1 MLLVLGSL
9 AGVVG
14 AENHGNYKLGDAVR
28 EDVFAPS
35 QLIVVNPE
43 RTAELKNREASKI
56 PAVYRYVAGVAD
68 EAETTFRKG
77 YLNTRT
83 AFLREFGNA
92 FPSGSPRD
100 AVTTEAFVVFVAS
113 FQRTNQGFPVNHVMA
128 TTWAMGQGDRV
139 VQASC
144 AAALRE
150 ALDGKFVVPEAFESP
165 AGVRIVRAPATQAL
179 TLQTVTNSTEVVSA
193 ASLVTL
199 KQAEQLLLSRL
210 GVDDTSVQRYVVSLL
225 RPNCLPETAI
235 TTQLRAAHVERLW
248 AADRYEPGQLIASS
262 GQIVDNTILA
272 ALNQMRERSAIGHL
286 QEQRREDLQKAQ
298 KQSRYTGWIIGT
310 LICILVILS
319 VIVWR
324 VMRSRYST
332 AIIPASPQFSGFGH
346 GAVNVTVNS
355 PETGGVVTQVGEV
368 LKDRVV
374 RALVEQRAGMLEA
387 QQTATMEVA
396 ELEARLDRVHAPI
409 KDRLRAYEERIA
421 ELEQELKQKGD
432 ENREMIRAKIRA
444 TKQQIEAMRERLDFS

>member
-1 MLLVLGSL
+1 MLLLGFL
-9 AGVVG
+9 ASVVS
-14 AENHGNYKLGDAVR
+14 ADSGNYKLGDAVR
-28 EDVFAPS
+28 EDIFAPS

-77 YLNTRT
+77 YLSTRT

-179 TLQTVTNSTEVVSA
+179 TLEAVTNSTEIVSA

-235 TTQLRAAHVERLW
+235 TTQLRATHVDRLW

-262 GQIVDNTILA
+262 GQIVDSTILA
-272 ALNQMRERSAIGHL
+272 ALNQVRERSAIGHL

-310 LICILVILS
+310 LISILVILS

-324 VMRSRYST
+324 VVRSRHST

-355 PETGGVVTQVGEV
+355 PEMGGGVVTQVGEV